1 MWDVVE
7 LGNNSMKQFW
17 AGESIL
23 SLNLRREMPKDD
35 NGRLIRSDQDGSDQ
49 QLEVIQPRRVAVDQ
63 LTSTRLQLRSAYL
76 GSEASN
82 SRITRSVSSGR

>member
-23 SLNLRREMPKDD
+23 SLNLRREVPKDD
-35 NGRLIRSDQDGSDQ
+35 NSRLIRSDQDRSNQ
-49 QLEVIQPRRVAVDQ
+49 ELEVVQPRRVAVDQ
-63 LTSTRLQLRSAYL
+63 LSSTRLVLRGTYL

-82 SRITRSVSSGR
+82 SKITRSVSSGR